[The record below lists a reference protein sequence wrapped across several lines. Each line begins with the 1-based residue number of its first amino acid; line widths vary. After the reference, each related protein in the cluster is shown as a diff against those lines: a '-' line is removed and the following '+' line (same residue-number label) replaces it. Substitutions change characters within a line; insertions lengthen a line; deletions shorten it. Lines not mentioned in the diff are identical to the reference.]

1 MYKLVILIEPSDEWQ
16 EAEKRWPEFLR
27 MAESMPGLLREAT
40 SHVNSFLSGATTYV
54 MMHELFFDSRHMA
67 ELGLSSPQGRQ
78 AGMILQKITG
88 GHATLFFADHNE
100 DSIANIRKYKS
111 DVEQG

>member
-40 SHVNSFLSGATTYV
+40 SHVNSFLSGVTTYI
-54 MMHELFFDSRHMA
+54 M
-67 ELGLSSPQGRQ
+67 
-78 AGMILQKITG
+78 
-88 GHATLFFADHNE
+88 
-100 DSIANIRKYKS
+100 
-111 DVEQG
+111 